1 MFPQSKD
8 YKNMKQMVILTRLGG
23 LLRPEYDT
31 KVKRNVDSGCTK
43 FYFWLAIVTIPNS
56 IPSLNGP
63 VHLKIL
69 QVSPGYLSFNA
80 KTYQISIKG
89 VLILFTWESSP
100 VIFSKIKS
108 GFPRIPRFIITL
120 YTVGCLKKTYRG
132 IFLLFLWNWAILIFL
147 SSFYVFWEQFYQ
159 HNDIFTEVFSLI
171 IALMLII
178 LNIIMEIF
186 LKDEQIS
193 FLSKTAFTC

>member
-43 FYFWLAIVTIPNS
+43 FYFWLAIVTITNS

-108 GFPRIPRFIITL
+108 GLLRIPRFIITL
-120 YTVGCLKKTYRG
+120 YTVGCLNKASFSCFSEIGPFWYFYQVFMFSENNSISTMT
-132 IFLLFLWNWAILIFL
+132 FLRRFFLW
-147 SSFYVFWEQFYQ
+147 
-159 HNDIFTEVFSLI
+159 
-171 IALMLII
+171 
-178 LNIIMEIF
+178 
-186 LKDEQIS
+186 
-193 FLSKTAFTC
+193 